1 MITYQFINA
10 LSDAKPQSHLIAR
23 ADSSLLPD
31 SALIAEMRQQSTVA
45 DARFGC
51 APFARITLLPDAL
64 WHDALTE
71 GLITA
76 LRPLLTA
83 PASAELVLD
92 VTDID
97 DVVLAQV
104 LRFLFNQAHMLSDLK
119 LKKTDE
125 ALRLTCI
132 TALCLPEQQAKL
144 RRPSASS
151 RPLRSAWLRHDVWR
165 ICHPTAVRRSLWWKR
180 RKNCVPP
187 ALLCAARCWMK
198 SKLLS
203 RGWGYCTPLARG
215 DLPASPAGY
224 SL

>member
-83 PASAELVLD
+83 PRQRRTRAGRDGYRRCGAG
-92 VTDID
+92 
-97 DVVLAQV
+97 AG
-104 LRFLFNQAHMLSDLK
+104 
-119 LKKTDE
+119 
-125 ALRLTCI
+125 
-132 TALCLPEQQAKL
+132 TAF
-144 RRPSASS
+144 
-151 RPLRSAWLRHDVWR
+151 
-165 ICHPTAVRRSLWWKR
+165 SL
-180 RKNCVPP
+180 
-187 ALLCAARCWMK
+187 
-198 SKLLS
+198 
-203 RGWGYCTPLARG
+203 
-215 DLPASPAGY
+215 
-224 SL
+224 